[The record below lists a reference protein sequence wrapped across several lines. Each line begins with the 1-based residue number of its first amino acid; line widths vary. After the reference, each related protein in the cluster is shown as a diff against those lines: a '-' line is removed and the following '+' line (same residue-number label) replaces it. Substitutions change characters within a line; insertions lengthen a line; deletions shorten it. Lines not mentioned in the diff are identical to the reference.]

1 MSRSSHTS
9 PLMES
14 RLRELLEIPLSLTL
28 TDNTRSMITV
38 RWKNGSCVVRLHQM
52 FLDAAEDV
60 LRVLAAF
67 IRRPSVR
74 QKSFLKTFIKNHE
87 GKIRAAGIPSKP
99 RNSRPHPE
107 GTHVDLGGCFQRLN
121 ANLFRRQKWLRHHL
135 GNAKKGTPTQE
146 HTPRNLLPGQKD
158 HTDSSC
164 AGQPNGSC
172 LRDRRCH
179 LPRDAPSRAGDGTGK
194 RQDSLSPPGIQGHGK
209 SLSPQRQGQGVDS
222 KEPLLAFDSGQVRL
236 TSPCI
241 SYILVTSRTR

>member
-121 ANLFRRQKWLRHHL
+121 QIYFGGRNGCVITWGTRKRGRRPRSIRLGTYCPDKRIIRIHPVLDSPTVPAYVIEDVIYHEMLHHELGMVRVNGRILSHHRAFKAMEKAFPHSARAREWIQKNLSWLL
-135 GNAKKGTPTQE
+135 I
-146 HTPRNLLPGQKD
+146 
-158 HTDSSC
+158 
-164 AGQPNGSC
+164 
-172 LRDRRCH
+172 
-179 LPRDAPSRAGDGTGK
+179 RA
-194 RQDSLSPPGIQGHGK
+194 R
-209 SLSPQRQGQGVDS
+209 
-222 KEPLLAFDSGQVRL
+222 SG
-236 TSPCI
+236 
-241 SYILVTSRTR
+241 

>member
-1 MSRSSHTS
+1 
-9 PLMES
+9 MES
-14 RLRELLEIPLSLTL
+14 RLRELLEIPVSLTL

-107 GTHVDLGGCFQRLN
+107 GAHVDLGGCFQRLN
-121 ANLFRRQKWLRHHL
+121 QIYFGGRNGCAITWGTRKRGRRPRSIRLGTYCPDKRIIRIHPVLDSPTVPAYVIEDVIYHEMLHHELGMVRVNGRILSHHRAFKAMEKAFPHSARAREWIQKNLPWLL
-135 GNAKKGTPTQE
+135 I
-146 HTPRNLLPGQKD
+146 
-158 HTDSSC
+158 
-164 AGQPNGSC
+164 
-172 LRDRRCH
+172 
-179 LPRDAPSRAGDGTGK
+179 RA
-194 RQDSLSPPGIQGHGK
+194 R
-209 SLSPQRQGQGVDS
+209 
-222 KEPLLAFDSGQVRL
+222 SG
-236 TSPCI
+236 
-241 SYILVTSRTR
+241 